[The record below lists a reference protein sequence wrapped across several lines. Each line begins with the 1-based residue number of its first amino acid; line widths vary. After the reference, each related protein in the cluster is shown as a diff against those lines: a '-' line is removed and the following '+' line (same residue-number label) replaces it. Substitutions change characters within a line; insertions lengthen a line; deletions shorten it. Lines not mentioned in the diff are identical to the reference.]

1 MSGEERR
8 RIGIIGPGRVG
19 SAFALGLFNAGWEIS
34 AVFGRR
40 PEFLQDLA
48 HKVRARIAPSIAQVI
63 AEADLIFLTIPD
75 DLVGGFAQ
83 EISKI
88 SKTLVDKIFFH
99 TSGVLEAGI
108 LEPIRKR
115 GGIIGSI
122 HPLQTFADRDT
133 GWKNLPGSWF
143 ALDGDEKALSQGEE
157 LVQALCGKSFSLTQ
171 GTKPLYHTAACIAA
185 NYLVTLEYISAQL
198 FRLCGVQEES
208 FYAIFGPLIEKAVE
222 NIKNKGAPNALTGP
236 VSRGDL
242 GTVRLHLEKL
252 QDQAPEFVGFY
263 QVMLQHTVDLASR
276 HGYIGEEQVNGFLA
290 FLQTKGDEEE
300 R

>member
-1 MSGEERR
+1 MSANKRR

-19 SAFALGLFNAGWEIS
+19 SAFALGLFNTGWEIS
-34 AVFGRR
+34 VVFGRR

-48 HKVRARIAPSIAQVI
+48 YKVGARIAPCIAQVI

-75 DLVGGFAQ
+75 DLVSSFAQ
-83 EISKI
+83 EISKSSQI
-88 SKTLVDKIFFH
+88 LVDKVFLH
-99 TSGVLEAGI
+99 TSGVLEAEI

-133 GWKNLPGSWF
+133 GWKSLPGSWF

-157 LVQALCGKSFSLTQ
+157 LVRALCGKSFSLSQ

-198 FRLCGVQEES
+198 FRLCGVREES
-208 FYAIFGPLIEKAVE
+208 FYAIFGPLIEKVVE
-222 NIKNKGAPNALTGP
+222 NIKNKGLLNALTGP

-242 GTVRLHLEKL
+242 GTVRLHLERL
-252 QDQAPEFVGFY
+252 QALAPEFVGFY
-263 QVMLQHTVDLASR
+263 RVMLQHTVDLAHR
-276 HGYIGEEQVNGFLA
+276 QGYIGEEQVNGFLA
-290 FLQTKGDEEE
+290 FLQTKEDEEE
-300 R
+300 K